1 MSFSKFDGQN
11 LDMLLI
17 KPKEAA
23 SLDIPDLVSRLSTDI
38 ITGLTTSEIY
48 LRQKI
53 YGDNELKIHK
63 TQSIIFRYI
72 NQFKDPLIM
81 LLLLS
86 SLISVVMKEFDN
98 ALSIA
103 VAIIIVVSVGF
114 VQEYR
119 SEKSLEALSKLMPH
133 NCRCIRD
140 GSIEEILAESLV
152 PGDIIEVNTGDR
164 IPADIRLFESIDLEV
179 DESSFTGETAP
190 SIKTIETKTLTDIDI
205 SGFSVTLFKNLC
217 FMGTYIC
224 SGHGKGIVF
233 GTGANTEFGDIFKLM
248 QSEESPKTPLQRSM
262 DSLGKQLSF
271 YSLCIIG

>member
-103 VAIIIVVSVGF
+103 VVSVG
-114 VQEYR
+114 VLYV
-119 SEKSLEALSKLMPH
+119 S
-133 NCRCIRD
+133 D
-140 GSIEEILAESLV
+140 
-152 PGDIIEVNTGDR
+152 
-164 IPADIRLFESIDLEV
+164 
-179 DESSFTGETAP
+179 
-190 SIKTIETKTLTDIDI
+190 
-205 SGFSVTLFKNLC
+205 
-217 FMGTYIC
+217 Y
-224 SGHGKGIVF
+224 GIF
-233 GTGANTEFGDIFKLM
+233 
-248 QSEESPKTPLQRSM
+248 
-262 DSLGKQLSF
+262 
-271 YSLCIIG
+271 